1 MGLFDFGYKRRLWF
15 SLQDNYGRRP
25 DPFYAAGDMSTIRSY
40 HDYMREQEPDVFHID
55 DVTWSDLDMDRVF
68 KRINPGLSTPGEQVL
83 YHLLRTPAMDSAEY
97 ERRTQLIRFAEAD
110 EQERLET
117 QYVLGCLG
125 RFRRADVCRVFS
137 PSYGGYL
144 GIALYMILAL
154 ALLCSP
160 LSMIAL
166 GVKGLLITLALFAL
180 NVMLHEWNTRHSQAE
195 IETVNFS
202 VSMALAL
209 KKLKNLGFS
218 RLDECIGDSY
228 RHLQALRP
236 LMALGAVPSR
246 SSDMTADFISS
257 ALLLDLIMF
266 EYLKTAWE
274 SCTRR
279 SWPCSTPWDAWMRLS
294 PRPRGGRACRSGARL
309 SWTSAQGRG
318 I

>member
-1 MGLFDFGYKRRLWF
+1 
-15 SLQDNYGRRP
+15 
-25 DPFYAAGDMSTIRSY
+25 
-40 HDYMREQEPDVFHID
+40 
-55 DVTWSDLDMDRVF
+55 
-68 KRINPGLSTPGEQVL
+68 
-83 YHLLRTPAMDSAEY
+83 MDSAEY

-144 GIALYMILAL
+144 GMALYMILAL

-236 LMALGAVPSR
+236 LMALA
-246 SSDMTADFISS
+246 
-257 ALLLDLIMF
+257 
-266 EYLKTAWE
+266 
-274 SCTRR
+274 
-279 SWPCSTPWDAWMRLS
+279 PC
-294 PRPRGGRACRSGARL
+294 RAGVR
-309 SWTSAQGRG
+309 T
-318 I
+318 